1 MTPPPMVCS
10 LLCKKSDGSP
20 IILPSQSMTMVSNSV
35 QAGLDAWN
43 RKQTLEYLISPRT
56 TGK

>member
-43 RKQTLEYLISPRT
+43 KKHNIKKLLNN
-56 TGK
+56 